1 MTAASP
7 VPVHPRLGVRLAYRL
22 QRLLRPNA
30 GYRWLATRIEGQGLE
45 GLTTGR
51 HRDHVIALEAEGAID
66 GAPNRVIIVHYQD
79 AHENGSL
86 LWTHRKTGVPPA
98 SNLYLAPTFP
108 EGSGGAIPG

>member
-1 MTAASP
+1 M
-7 VPVHPRLGVRLAYRL
+7 
-22 QRLLRPNA
+22 
-30 GYRWLATRIEGQGLE
+30 
-45 GLTTGR
+45 
-51 HRDHVIALEAEGAID
+51 
-66 GAPNRVIIVHYQD
+66 IIVHYQD